1 MTQSLLSIIVFLG
14 LLASLPFLV
23 KWVKQRSGGVVEG
36 VGSQARLVS
45 ALSVGPHQ
53 RVVTVDVGPEGA
65 RQRLTLGVT
74 PQSITCLH
82 SAPVEPHP
90 ARIESAAP

>member
-1 MTQSLLSIIVFLG
+1 MTQSLLSIAVFLV

-36 VGSQARLVS
+36 VGSQAKLVS
-45 ALSVGPHQ
+45 VLSVGPHQ

-82 SAPVEPHP
+82 TGLVEAAP
-90 ARIESAAP
+90 ARIESPAQ